1 MRIRAIVIRTYVR
14 MHLNHLNKDDEN
26 DDHKTCYQ

>member
-14 MHLNHLNKDDEN
+14 MHLNKDDEN
-26 DDHKTCYQ
+26 DDYKTCYQ